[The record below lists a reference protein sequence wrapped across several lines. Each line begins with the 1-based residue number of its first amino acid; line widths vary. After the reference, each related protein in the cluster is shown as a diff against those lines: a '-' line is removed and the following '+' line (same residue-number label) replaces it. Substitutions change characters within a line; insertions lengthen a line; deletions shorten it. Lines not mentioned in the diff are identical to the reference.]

1 MASKYAHLRAKAR
14 ELRQKGY
21 TLTDIID
28 MLKMP
33 EDMLNQWIQTV
44 EILEEYKRPKHD
56 PAYSDAQRNRD
67 QRNSERFAEKRQ
79 LAYEQGMAEA
89 PELLKNY
96 SFRDFVVLY
105 LAEGYKRNR
114 NSVSIANS
122 DPNVIILSQYW
133 IMKLANSNNVIEY
146 RLQFHIDQDED
157 EIKNYW
163 AKILS
168 LQPEQIKTQR
178 KSNSG
183 QLSGRKF
190 RSEHGVLTIS
200 VSDTYFRSKLQAW
213 MDYLRKQWV
222 DVKRD

>member
-1 MASKYAHLRAKAR
+1 MANKYAHLRAKAR

-56 PAYSDAQRNRD
+56 PTYSDAQRNRD

-79 LAYEQGMAEA
+79 LAYEQGLAEA
-89 PELLKNY
+89 PELLKDY

-105 LAEGYKRNR
+105 LAEGYKRDR

-122 DPNVIILSQYW
+122 DSNVMVLSQYW
-133 IMKLANSNNVIEY
+133 ILKLANANNTIEY
-146 RLQFHIDQDED
+146 QVQIHKDHDEA
-157 EIKNYW
+157 EIKQYW
-163 AKILS
+163 ANVLNILPHQVKI
-168 LQPEQIKTQR
+168 QR

-183 QLSGRKF
+183 ELDSRKF
-190 RSEHGVLTIS
+190 RSVHGVFSIRIG
-200 VSDTYFRSKLQAW
+200 DTYLRARLEAW

-222 DVKRD
+222 DVKQD